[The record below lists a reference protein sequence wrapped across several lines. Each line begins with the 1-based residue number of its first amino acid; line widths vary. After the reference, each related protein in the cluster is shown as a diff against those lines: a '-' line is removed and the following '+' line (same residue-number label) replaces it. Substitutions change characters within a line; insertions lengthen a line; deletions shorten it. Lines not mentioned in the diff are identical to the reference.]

1 MEFVLISFIS
11 FIAAILTFFSGF
23 GLGTI
28 LTPVFMAFFPAG
40 MAVALTGVVHFFNNL
55 FKLVLT
61 ARHIDREVALRF
73 GLPAVIFA
81 FLGAWVLLQITELP
95 PLFQYALSGRVFEVY
110 PVKFGVAML
119 LIFFALVEV
128 VPGLNKISFG
138 RDKLPLGGIL
148 SGFFGGL
155 CGNQG
160 ALRSAFLIKAGLS
173 REAFIGTSVVIS
185 FFVDLSRLSVYA
197 GSFARSGLGENL
209 GIVACATISA
219 ITGAYLGNKLLKKV
233 TLQVLQKVVAAMLII
248 FSLALGMGLL

>member
-1 MEFVLISFIS
+1 MEIVLISLIS
-11 FIAAILTFFSGF
+11 FFTAMLTFFSGF

-40 MAVALTGVVHFFNNL
+40 MAVALTGVVHFFNNV
-55 FKLVLT
+55 FKLMLMG
-61 ARHIDREVALRF
+61 RHMDREVALRF
-73 GLPAVIFA
+73 GIPAVLFA
-81 FLGAWVLLQITELP
+81 LIGAWVLLKITDLP
-95 PLFQYALSGRVFEVY
+95 ALFQYSLAGRTLTVY
-110 PVKFGVAML
+110 PVKFGVAIL

-128 VPGLNKISFG
+128 VPSLNKISFG
-138 RDKLPLGGIL
+138 REKLPLGGML

-185 FFVDLSRLSVYA
+185 FFVDLSRLGVYA
-197 GSFARSGLGENL
+197 AGFTRSDLGNNL
-209 GIVACATISA
+209 AIVGTATLSA
-219 ITGAYLGNKLLKKV
+219 ILGAYLGNKLLKKV
-233 TLQVLQKVVAAMLII
+233 TLQFLQKVVAVMLII